1 MNKSASTAI
10 FHEESIQS
18 TVLKAVYIGET
29 NPFSKSLLTV
39 QGKHISFMHFNNA
52 ILALTCMKQIN
63 YSPEVVFCDVKL
75 NGTDLLSIKQILT
88 SEFGNSFL
96 FIGVNDTAIKPESA
110 KKFLLAGIDDVLDSN
125 SELRLINLRLEYLH
139 KKHNLK
145 EVGQIEKQ
153 KLRIGFF
160 KRAFDV
166 IFSSLVLLALSPIL
180 LLVALLIKIDS
191 KGPVFFISKRVG
203 AGYRLFDFYKFRSM
217 KQGADQLVDKMSKLN
232 QYGTTSEESKIES
245 CTICDLMGSPCST
258 LLYVDGKEICE
269 NRYRIIKNSGKASFL
284 KVKDDPR
291 VTKLGQFLR
300 KTSIDELP
308 QLINI
313 LKGDMSIVGNRP
325 LPLYEAEQLTTDM
338 WAERFNGPA
347 GLTGLW
353 QVTKRGKSDMSEAE
367 RKQLDNTYAR
377 NHSFWG
383 DISIILKTIPALLQ
397 KENV

>member
-258 LLYVDGKEICE
+258 LLYVK
-269 NRYRIIKNSGKASFL
+269 K
-284 KVKDDPR
+284 
-291 VTKLGQFLR
+291 
-300 KTSIDELP
+300 
-308 QLINI
+308 
-313 LKGDMSIVGNRP
+313 
-325 LPLYEAEQLTTDM
+325 PLY
-338 WAERFNGPA
+338 
-347 GLTGLW
+347 
-353 QVTKRGKSDMSEAE
+353 K
-367 RKQLDNTYAR
+367 
-377 NHSFWG
+377 
-383 DISIILKTIPALLQ
+383 
-397 KENV
+397 